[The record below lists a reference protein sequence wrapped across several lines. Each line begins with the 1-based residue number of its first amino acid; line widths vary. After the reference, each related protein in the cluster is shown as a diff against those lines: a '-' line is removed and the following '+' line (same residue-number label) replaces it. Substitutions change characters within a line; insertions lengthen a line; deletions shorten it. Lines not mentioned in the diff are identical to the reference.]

1 MSMRLRR
8 DAGFTLIELMV
19 GLALGMLVM
28 TALTALLINVN
39 RNNGEL
45 ARNTSII
52 ENGRFTMQ
60 LLEQDLSHAGYWGGF
75 VPAFDDL
82 SYPAPGRTYKS
93 DAPNAAPDPCLSY
106 STTNWTTMTSS
117 STSVGYIQRLVGMP
131 IQVYAVD
138 SSGTAPTIGTCGSTW
153 LQNLQPNTHVVFV
166 AHAAPCTVGSSSDE
180 DCTAEA
186 GALYF
191 QYGNCTDSSSGY
203 FTVFPYYMLAA
214 ASDASLSNFT
224 QRNRGCSAG
233 ATARGTGKN
242 DLAPAYK
249 LSWHVYFVRNYSVA
263 SGDGVPTLMR
273 RSFKLVGTSMAWAG
287 AEALIEGIE
296 GFRVELGIDAKNRAG
311 TAVALTDFADIVNW
325 ADAADRKN
333 PTNRGDGNPDTF
345 TQCGTG
351 GCTTL
356 QLANATA
363 VKLYVLVRA
372 NTVTPSFR
380 DGKTYTLGDTG
391 GGGVCLLGSAAT
403 GTGCTALATPGNCQ
417 AGTVNTC
424 DYRRHLYT
432 RAVRL
437 TNISMRRELAS

>member
-1 MSMRLRR
+1 MSARMRRQ
-8 DAGFTLIELMV
+8 AGFTLVELMV

-28 TALTALLINVN
+28 AALTALLINVN

-60 LLEQDLSHAGYWGGF
+60 MLEQDLSHAGYWGGF

-93 DAPNAAPDPCLSY
+93 DAPDAAPDPCLGY
-106 STTNWTTMTSS
+106 SSTNWTTMTSS
-117 STSVGYIQRLVGMP
+117 SVSVGHIQRLVGTP
-131 IQVYAVD
+131 VQVYAVD
-138 SSGTAPTIGTCGSTW
+138 SSGTTPSIGTCGSTW

-166 AHAAPCTVGSSSDE
+166 AHAAPCTVASSSDE
-180 DCTAEA
+180 DCTAET

-191 QYGNCTDSSSGY
+191 QRGNCTDSSSTY
-203 FTVFPYYMLAA
+203 FTAFPYYMLAA
-214 ASDASLSNFT
+214 ATDASLSNFT
-224 QRNRGCSAG
+224 QRNRGCSAA
-233 ATARGTGKN
+233 ATTRGTGKN
-242 DLAPAYK
+242 NLAPAYK
-249 LSWHVYFVRNYSVA
+249 LSWHVYYVRNYSVT
-263 SGDGVPTLMR
+263 SGDGVPTMMR
-273 RSFKLVGTSMAWAG
+273 RSFKLVSGTPAWAG

-296 GFRVELGIDAKNRAG
+296 GFRVELGIDGKSRTGA
-311 TAVALTDFADIVNW
+311 AVALADFIDEVNW
-325 ADAADRKN
+325 SAAADRTS
-333 PTNRGDGNPDTF
+333 PTNRGDGSPESF
-345 TQCGTG
+345 TQCGSTG
-351 GCTTL
+351 CSAV
-356 QLANATA
+356 QLVNVTA

-372 NTVTPSFR
+372 TTPTASFR

-403 GTGCTALATPGNCQ
+403 GTGCIALAKPTNCQ

-437 TNISMRRELAS
+437 TNISMRRELAP